1 LRSIPLKEFLPLLQ
15 TADCDFF
22 SLQVGPRAAD
32 LAALPAGIP
41 VADIGSRVRDFA
53 DTAAVMRQLDVIISV
68 DTAALHLAGAL
79 ARPAWGLL
87 PYAPDWRWL
96 LQREDTPWYPT
107 LRLFRQVALGDWAG
121 VINRLREE
129 LSRVVRLHRKSGVA
143 AQLKWFQP
151 SPRLSG
157 TI

>member
-1 LRSIPLKEFLPLLQ
+1 
-15 TADCDFF
+15 
-22 SLQVGPRAAD
+22 
-32 LAALPAGIP
+32 
-41 VADIGSRVRDFA
+41 
-53 DTAAVMRQLDVIISV
+53 MRQLDLIISV

-121 VINRLREE
+121 VINRVREE
-129 LSRVVRLHRKSGVA
+129 LSRVARLHRESGA
-143 AQLKWFQP
+143 APPLEWFQP
-151 SPRLSG
+151 SPRLPVSPAVSTPPDHKAGEPKQLFMSG
-157 TI
+157 QTSGRFG